1 METEIDN
8 GLFVTDYKEL
18 VESSWK
24 ILTQNYKDVEN
35 DRN

>member
-1 METEIDN
+1 MKQEIDN

-18 VESSWK
+18 VETSWK
-24 ILTQNYKDVEN
+24 ILTQNYKGVEN